1 MPALPA
7 TGTRTFTVVGQT
19 FTDAY
24 GRQRSSSLNLPITA
38 TAGQQD
44 AILDA
49 IGNLSNAAVR
59 SVRRSA
65 EEVATN
71 ISDLVTLDEL
81 FDIGTSLVMVYQNTA
96 NAIIEYVEIPSPDA
110 SVMLP
115 NGSIDLG
122 NAGIQA
128 IDAAVVAAA
137 PALALQR
144 AYLATRKLQRIV
156 TTPLLAPPVEPTGAI
171 QPPALPGT

>member
-7 TGTRTFTVVGQT
+7 SGTRTFTVVGET
-19 FTDAY
+19 FIDAY
-24 GRQRSSSLNLPITA
+24 GRTRSTSFSLPITA
-38 TAGQQD
+38 TAAQQD

-49 IGNLSNAAVR
+49 VGALSNAAVKE
-59 SVRRSA
+59 VRRSA
-65 EEVATN
+65 SEVIAD
-71 ISDLVTLDEL
+71 ISDLETFDEL

-96 NAIIEYVEIPSPDA
+96 NAVIQYLEVPSPDA
-110 SVMLP
+110 SIMLS

-122 NAGIQA
+122 NTQIQA
-128 IDAAVVAAA
+128 IETAVGVAA

-156 TTPLLAPPVEPTGAI
+156 TTPLLSAPVEPTVG
-171 QPPALPGT
+171 QLPPPGPGL